1 MICLFA
7 ILCCPIWSNTSH
19 HGTYQQHTDLCDVLF
34 VRHDAHTRWWF
45 IVYTHY
51 IPGKKKISKFGPH
64 GLTKKFYIYMMSCK
78 NSFFFLAKRGL
89 RQNEAS
95 TNTEYH
101 VFTYIRF
108 VSMTTF
114 NTLHI
119 NVTIHLV
126 LKYSNIKHASRCLIH
141 KTIPCNSENSLEGV
155 SLKQARKGKQ

>member
-1 MICLFA
+1 MPFCNIMLSHMVQYISSWHLSTAYRPLWCP
-7 ILCCPIWSNTSH
+7 LCQARC
-19 HGTYQQHTDLCDVLF
+19 TYQVVVHCIYSLYP
-34 VRHDAHTRWWF
+34 W
-45 IVYTHY
+45 
-51 IPGKKKISKFGPH
+51 KKKISKFGPH

-114 NTLHI
+114 NTQHI
-119 NVTIHLV
+119 NVTIHIV
-126 LKYSNIKHASRCLIH
+126 LKYSDIKHASRCLIH